1 MCRAVTVLAHQPA
14 AKAHATFSTDD
25 ELALSYVVNSLD
37 FWQVARDAS
46 LYWPRF
52 LRVKLR

>member
-1 MCRAVTVLAHQPA
+1 
-14 AKAHATFSTDD
+14 
-25 ELALSYVVNSLD
+25 VNSLD

-52 LRVKLR
+52 LRVRLRSP